1 MQKGE
6 NASLLTLLT
15 FIKYVP
21 EQYWRELFHFP
32 SVVSSQR
39 SGWETC
45 ASVQPWAAL
54 RLIPAFQH
62 QGFLPGLGL
71 SALLS
76 LPLSRV
82 PSRKNFSRVQLCVT
96 LRTVACQAPLSM
108 GFSRQEYWSA
118 LPCLPPRDLPEPGIE
133 PKSLTSPALAGRFF
147 TLSTIWEAPFSMLY
161 SPFPSAESLLEET
174 LVSQMGDLLQG
185 HTLQFI

>member
-1 MQKGE
+1 MQEGE

-21 EQYWRELFHFP
+21 EQYRRELFHLFP
-32 SVVSSQR
+32 SIVSSQR

-54 RLIPAFQH
+54 RLMAPFQH
-62 QGFLPGLGL
+62 QGFLPGVGL
-71 SALLS
+71 SAVLS

-82 PSRKNFSRVQLCVT
+82 PSRKNFSRVQICVT

-108 GFSRQEYWSA
+108 GFSRQEYWSG
-118 LPCLPPRDLPEPGIE
+118 LPCPPPGDLPQPRDQTHISYVSYWQAGSLPLVPRG
-133 PKSLTSPALAGRFF
+133 KPAIYHSR
-147 TLSTIWEAPFSMLY
+147 
-161 SPFPSAESLLEET
+161 
-174 LVSQMGDLLQG
+174 
-185 HTLQFI
+185 